1 MSTTVNCPQC
11 SAPLELPDVI
21 PAGKRLQC
29 PDCGT
34 AFAPPGE
41 ADAELAMTTAPGRP
55 GAKSAPQPA
64 PQRPRRERG
73 RDEEDGRHDRDARGR
88 QTFSSVGVLIVIGVL
103 LLLLLGGVGIVL
115 TALMASRVDRE
126 VMVAQ
131 APVQAPMAAQGGM
144 GAGGMAGGP
153 PVQQLKLG
161 DPAPEI
167 VGEDLDGKPMTLA
180 DFKGKVVCL
189 VFWGDC
195 CPFKA
200 DYNYFNHLSNRMK
213 DQPFVLLGVN
223 CDRTKDEA
231 KLVVGNQKIGWRSW
245 HDGGGVMLNGPI
257 FQGYAV
263 SMVPTTFV
271 IDQKGVIRKWLV
283 GQQLEIFMDQAVNE
297 VMAMGKNRPANAP
310 PLWLPGSTAY
320 GQLAEEVEVGR
331 YRMQPPQGFV
341 LEKSDAGRPTYR
353 WKGPPRQGGI
363 VPVLEV
369 TLTPEPPPPD
379 RKLEDILE
387 KDLEAIP
394 CPMPRLGWT
403 CSGAERGEVNGLT
416 FVRATWGVT
425 QGAARRTNGYNY
437 AAADGDTLI
446 RISWQDSAPVMTTT
460 PQSAAP
466 LTFRKAPA
474 K

>member
-1 MSTTVNCPQC
+1 MSTTVKCPQC
-11 SAPLELPDVI
+11 SAPLELPDVV

-41 ADAELAMTTAPGRP
+41 ADAELAMTTGPGRP

-64 PQRPRRERG
+64 PQRPRRQRG
-73 RDEEDGRHDRDARGR
+73 RDEEYGRHDPDAGP
-88 QTFSSVGVLIVIGVL
+88 QKGSSVGVFIIVGVL
-103 LLLLLGGVGIVL
+103 FLLLLGAAGTVL
-115 TALMASRVDRE
+115 TALMAARADQE

-131 APVQAPMAAQGGM
+131 AQAQAPMAGPGGM
-144 GAGGMAGGP
+144 AAAGMAGGA
-153 PVQQLKLG
+153 PVKQLMLG
-161 DPAPEI
+161 DPAPDI

-180 DFKGKVVCL
+180 DFRGKVVFL

-200 DYNYFNHLSNRMK
+200 DYNYLNYLNNRMK
-213 DQPFVLLGVN
+213 DQPFVMLGVN
-223 CDRTKDEA
+223 CDRTKEEA
-231 KLVVGNQKIGWRSW
+231 KLVVGNQKVGWRSW

-257 FQGYAV
+257 FQAYAV
-263 SMVPTTFV
+263 SMAPTTFV
-271 IDQKGVIRKWLV
+271 IDQKGMIRKWLV
-283 GQQLEIFMDQAVNE
+283 GQQMDIFMDQAVNE
-297 VMAMGKNRPANAP
+297 VMAQGKNRPANAP
-310 PLWLPGSTAY
+310 PLWLPGSIAY
-320 GQLAEEVEVGR
+320 GQLGDEVEVGR
-331 YRMQPPQGFV
+331 YRMRPPQGFV

-353 WKGPPRQGGI
+353 WKGLPRADGV

-394 CPMPRLGWT
+394 CPNPRLGWS

-425 QGAARRTNGYNY
+425 QAARRTNGYNY
-437 AAADGDTLI
+437 VAADGDTLI
-446 RISWQDSAPVMTTT
+446 RIFWQDSAPVMYTT